1 LSKVIKSF
9 NNRTADNK
17 ENETD
22 VVIGIQPVSI
32 FTAPSSG
39 LIEEDDES
47 KIQRLKKEAAELL
60 EEAESEAARIKAEAE
75 MFLQETQQRLAAE
88 EQEWR
93 LKMEQEL
100 EMTKQ
105 EGYETGFQNGLNQ
118 GLENWRNKLD
128 EVKRFIEKTKQD
140 YYQVLSEAEPQMILL
155 AIKAAEKIIGQKLEE
170 SPETW
175 VSIVKQLV
183 KEAREFEEVKLY
195 VPIDWFDLTV
205 QHREELKNML
215 QSTAS
220 LFIYPDE
227 SLKENGA
234 VIEFPF
240 GKIDATLDVQLK
252 EIRDKL
258 LEQIEVTENE
268 R

>member
-17 ENETD
+17 EAETD

-32 FTAPSSG
+32 FTAAPSTFV
-39 LIEEDDES
+39 EEDDDA
-47 KIQRLKKEAAELL
+47 KILRLKKEAADLL
-60 EEAESEAARIKAEAE
+60 EEARSEAARIKKEAE
-75 MFLQETQQRLAAE
+75 MFLQEQQDRLAEE

-93 LKMEQEL
+93 IKMEREL
-100 EMTKQ
+100 EVIKQ
-105 EGYETGFQNGLNQ
+105 EGYETGFQRGVNQ
-118 GLENWRNKLD
+118 GLENWQGQLD
-128 EVKRFIEKTKQD
+128 EVKHFIEKTKED
-140 YYQVLSEAEPQMILL
+140 YYQVLTEAEPQMILL
-155 AIKAAEKIIGQKLEE
+155 AIKAAEKILGKKLEE
-170 SPETW
+170 SHETW

-195 VPIDWFDLTV
+195 VPTKWFDLTV

-215 QSTAS
+215 QSTAT

-227 SLKENGA
+227 SLNENGA

-240 GKIDATLDVQLK
+240 GKIDAALDVQLK
-252 EIRDKL
+252 EIREKL
-258 LEQIEVTENE
+258 LEQIEVIDNE

>member
-1 LSKVIKSF
+1 MSKVIKSF
-9 NNRTADNK
+9 NNRTANK
-17 ENETD
+17 KEIETD

-39 LIEEDDES
+39 LIEEDDEA
-47 KIQRLKKEAAELL
+47 KIQRLKKEAADLL

-75 MFLQETQQRLAAE
+75 MFLQEQQERLRAE
-88 EQEWR
+88 DQEWR

-100 EMTKQ
+100 EMAKQ
-105 EGYETGFQNGLNQ
+105 EGYETGFQSGVNQ
-118 GLENWRNKLD
+118 GLEDWKKQLD
-128 EVKRFIEKTKQD
+128 EVKHFIEKTKHD

-155 AIKAAEKIIGQKLEE
+155 AMKAADKIIGQKLEE
-170 SPETW
+170 TPETW
-175 VSIVKQLV
+175 ISIVKQLV

-195 VPIDWFDLTV
+195 VPVDWFDLTV

>member
-9 NNRTADNK
+9 NNRTACTNA
-17 ENETD
+17 NETD
-22 VVIGIQPVSI
+22 VVIEIQPVSI
-32 FTAPSSG
+32 FTAASSQF
-39 LIEEDDES
+39 IQEDDET

-60 EEAESEAARIKAEAE
+60 QEAESEAVRLKGEAE
-75 MFLQETQQRLAAE
+75 KFLHEQQERLAAE

-93 LKMEQEL
+93 HKMQQEF
-100 EMTKQ
+100 EMMQQ

-118 GLENWRNKLD
+118 GLENWQDKLN
-128 EVKRFIEKTKQD
+128 EVNQFIEKTKQD

-155 AIKAAEKIIGQKLEE
+155 AMKAAEKIIGKKLEE

-195 VPIDWFDLTV
+195 VPIGWFDLTV
-205 QHREELKNML
+205 RHREELKNML

-227 SLKENGA
+227 TLQENGA

-252 EIRDKL
+252 EIREKL
-258 LEQIEVTENE
+258 LEQIEVT
-268 R
+268 

>member
-9 NNRTADNK
+9 NNRIEKID
-17 ENETD
+17 EETD
-22 VVIGIQPVSI
+22 VVIGIQPVS
-32 FTAPSSG
+32 FYTSSSSTFA
-39 LIEEDDES
+39 EEDDET
-47 KIQRLKKEAAELL
+47 KILRLKKEAEVLL
-60 EEAESEAARIKAEAE
+60 EEARSEAAKIKAEAE
-75 MFLQETQQRLAAE
+75 MLYQEQQKRLAAE

-93 LKMEQEL
+93 LKMEHEL
-100 EMTKQ
+100 EFAKQ
-105 EGYETGFQNGLNQ
+105 EGYEAGFQNGAHQ
-118 GLENWRNKLD
+118 GLESWQSQLN
-128 EVKRFIEKTKQD
+128 EVKHFIEKTKQD

-155 AIKAAEKIIGQKLEE
+155 AVKAAEKIIGKKLEE

-195 VPIDWFDLTV
+195 VPVDWFDLTV
-205 QHREELKNML
+205 GHREELKNML
-215 QSTAS
+215 QSTAA

-227 SLKENGA
+227 TLKENEA

-240 GKIDATLDVQLK
+240 GKIDASLDVQLK
-252 EIRDKL
+252 EIKEKL
-258 LEQIEVTENE
+258 LEQIEVTDHE

>member
-9 NNRTADNK
+9 NNRTAENI

-32 FTAPSSG
+32 FTASSTI
-39 LIEEDDES
+39 LMEEDDEA
-47 KIQRLKKEAAELL
+47 KIHRLKKEAADLL
-60 EEAESEAARIKAEAE
+60 EEAQSEADRIKAEAE
-75 MFLQETQQRLAAE
+75 MLFQKQQERLAAE

-93 LKMEQEL
+93 LKIEQEL
-100 EMTKQ
+100 DMAKQ
-105 EGYETGFQNGLNQ
+105 EGFETGFQNGVNQ
-118 GLENWRNKLD
+118 GLENWRNQLD
-128 EVKRFIEKTKQD
+128 EVNHFIEKTKQD
-140 YYQVLSEAEPQMILL
+140 YYQVINEAEPQMILL
-155 AIKAAEKIIGQKLEE
+155 AMKAAEKIIGKKLEE
-170 SPETW
+170 TPETW

-195 VPIDWFDLTV
+195 VPVDWFDLTV
-205 QHREELKNML
+205 QHRDELKNVL

-252 EIRDKL
+252 EIREKL

>member
-1 LSKVIKSF
+1 MSKVIKSF
-9 NNRTADNK
+9 NNRTAENI

-32 FTAPSSG
+32 FTAPSSS
-39 LIEEDDES
+39 LFEEDDETR
-47 KIQRLKKEAAELL
+47 IQRLKKEAADLL
-60 EEAESEAARIKAEAE
+60 QEAESEAARINAEAE
-75 MFLQETQQRLAAE
+75 MLVQENRERLAVQ
-88 EQEWR
+88 EQEWH
-93 LKMEQEL
+93 LKMEQEF
-100 EMTKQ
+100 EKTKQ

-118 GLENWRNKLD
+118 GLENWKNQLN
-128 EVKRFIEKTKQD
+128 EVKHFIEKTKQD
-140 YYQVLSEAEPQMILL
+140 YYQILSEAEPQMILL
-155 AIKAAEKIIGQKLEE
+155 AIKAAEKIIGKKLEE
-170 SPETW
+170 TPETW

-195 VPIDWFDLTV
+195 VPVDWFDLTV
-205 QHREELKNML
+205 QHREELKNVL
-215 QSTAS
+215 QSTSS

>member
-1 LSKVIKSF
+1 MSKVIKSF
-9 NNRTADNK
+9 NNRTA
-17 ENETD
+17 ENIEIETD
-22 VVIGIQPVSI
+22 FVIGIQPVSI

-39 LIEEDDES
+39 LVEEDDEA
-47 KIQRLKKEAAELL
+47 KFQRLRKEAADLL
-60 EEAESEAARIKAEAE
+60 EKAESEADRIKAEAE
-75 MFLQETQQRLAAE
+75 MLLQEQQKRLAAE

-93 LKMEQEL
+93 SKMEQEL
-100 EMTKQ
+100 EMAKQ
-105 EGYETGFQNGLNQ
+105 EGYETGFQNGVSR
-118 GLENWRNKLD
+118 GLEDWKKQLE
-128 EVKRFIEKTKQD
+128 EVKQFIEKTKQD
-140 YYQVLSEAEPQMILL
+140 YYQVLSEAEPQIILL
-155 AIKAAEKIIGQKLEE
+155 AMKAAEKIIGKKLQET
-170 SPETW
+170 PETW
-175 VSIVKQLV
+175 ISIVKQLV

-195 VPIDWFDLTV
+195 VPVDWFDLTV
-205 QHREELKNML
+205 QHRDELKNVL

-240 GKIDATLDVQLK
+240 GKIDAALDVQLK